1 MINITAWQRFHII
14 YTATWHHYCIILA
27 EAVRGDGFV
36 ASLAEVVQEVPVAVE
51 RLHEVA
57 AFLAEAHPKDLLLEE
72 LGEVFRLHG
81 LFRLALI
88 PHYLLIIKR
97 PTVICSY
104 LLIPPQ
110 LSEIGR
116 FYGGGRFYLLAR
128 VRSALSPFYSSPRQ
142 KSISH

>member
-1 MINITAWQRFHII
+1 M
-14 YTATWHHYCIILA
+14 
-27 EAVRGDGFV
+27 
-36 ASLAEVVQEVPVAVE
+36 PVAVE

-142 KSISH
+142 KSISHKIMPRKWIYTIFNVAVVSHIGCWSINAS